1 MAIVRMRLLYW
12 QLLVFIMN
20 SSWLVNRHII
30 VWMISAYF
38 ISVLMLLD
46 YTPWWILPFSG
57 IAIGWRWLYVI
68 GKVSVFNRLAHH
80 GLTLSAVAMLI
91 VTSLNN
97 GMMENMVN
105 LLLLAYGLKFI
116 ELRQKRDVL
125 VLVIVG
131 MITIAVT
138 FIYSE
143 SLTTTLVAAILVVL
157 HLSILLSL
165 HTPKMR
171 WYKQLQLAAKIG
183 ALSLPLTASLFLVMP
198 QIGPLWSM
206 SVAGGAT
213 TGLSD
218 NMSPGDIAQLRSSS
232 KLAFSVTFD
241 EEPIPRQQRYWRA
254 LVLDRFDGRQ
264 WQQREK
270 RSRWLPY
277 EDEVTW
283 PDLSN
288 EPSIKYRVIAKS
300 SNQHWLFG
308 LNVATSAD
316 NNVKSMADLTLKS
329 SRPLAS
335 TTAYDVISYPQLA
348 SKLTLTAAQR
358 IHNLLVPEHSN
369 QQTKAWVKTQRPLF
383 DSDLAFAQ
391 SILRMFNEQPYFY
404 TLEPPLLGAN
414 SVDDF
419 LFSTQRGFCSHYAS
433 AFTLMM
439 RYAKIPARVV
449 TGYQGGE
456 WNEEVKYLN
465 VYQYDAHAWTEI
477 WIDGSGWVRIDPT
490 ANIHPDRVIS
500 SLDDQQAQPFL
511 GGNTFSLIRYK
522 QNPWL
527 NSLRLALADVE
538 FYWSRWVVEY
548 NSDKQMQLLKM
559 LLGKLTSLKVILF
572 TLTLMAV
579 IGLMLL
585 WQSGFRWQ
593 RPTTKERFERVY
605 VALMKQMAIHGVAR
619 LHHQTPNE
627 YCRLIINKHPNLAIE
642 IQAFTDFYNQIN
654 YQEIATVSSQD
665 VKHAKRLLMRLLK
678 KI

>member
-1 MAIVRMRLLYW
+1 
-12 QLLVFIMN
+12 MN
-20 SSWLVNRHII
+20 NSWLVNRHIVI
-30 VWMISAYF
+30 WMIAAYF
-38 ISVLMLLD
+38 ISLLMLLN

-57 IAIGWRWLYVI
+57 VAIGWRWLYVI

-143 SLTTTLVAAILVVL
+143 ALTTTLVAAILVVL

-165 HTPKMR
+165 HAPQMP
-171 WYKQLQLAAKIG
+171 WYKQLRTAAKIG

-198 QIGPLWSM
+198 QIGPLWSI

-218 NMSPGDIAQLRSSS
+218 NMSPGDIAQLRGST
-232 KLAFSVTFD
+232 KLAFSVIFD
-241 EEPIPRQQRYWRA
+241 NEPVPEQQRYWRA
-254 LVLDRFDGRQ
+254 LVLDKFDGRQ

-277 EDEVTW
+277 KDEVTW
-283 PDLSN
+283 PDLSG
-288 EPSIKYRVIAKS
+288 EPSIKYRIIAKS

-316 NNVKSMADLTLKS
+316 SNVKSMADLTLKS
-329 SRPLAS
+329 STPLAS
-335 TTAYDVISYPQLA
+335 TTAYDLVSYPQLA
-348 SKLTLTAAQR
+348 SKLTLSAAQR
-358 IHNLLVPEHSN
+358 RYNLIVPTDSN
-369 QQTKAWVKTQRPLF
+369 QKTKDWVAAQRVQF
-383 DSDLAFAQ
+383 SSDLAFAQ
-391 SILRMFNEQPYFY
+391 SVLRMFNEQPYFY
-404 TLEPPLLGAN
+404 TLEPPLLGDD
-414 SVDDF
+414 SVDEF
-419 LFSTQRGFCSHYAS
+419 LFTTQRGFCSHYAS
-433 AFTLMM
+433 AFALMM
-439 RYAKIPARVV
+439 RYANIPARVV

-477 WIDGSGWVRIDPT
+477 WINGSGWVRVDPT

-500 SLDDQQAQPFL
+500 SLDDDQAQPFL
-511 GGNTFSLIRYK
+511 GGNTFSLVRYK
-522 QNPWL
+522 QTPWL
-527 NSLRLALADVE
+527 NSLRLTLANIE

-548 NSDKQMQLLKM
+548 NSDKQMKLLEM
-559 LLGKLTSLKVILF
+559 LLGKLTSLKVIMF
-572 TLTLMAV
+572 TLALMSI
-579 IGLMLL
+579 IGVMLW

-593 RPTTKERFERVY
+593 RPTNKQRFELVY
-605 VALMKQMAIHGVAR
+605 TSLIKKMLRRGIVRQR
-619 LHHQTPNE
+619 HQTPND
-627 YCRLIINKHPNLAIE
+627 YCQLVITRYPNVTDE
-642 IQAFTDFYNQIN
+642 IQEFTSFYNRIK
-654 YQEIATVSSQD
+654 YQEAANISQQD
-665 VKHAKRLLMRLLK
+665 VKHAKRLLTRLLK

>member
-1 MAIVRMRLLYW
+1 
-12 QLLVFIMN
+12 MN
-20 SSWLVNRHII
+20 NSWLVNRHII
-30 VWMISAYF
+30 IWMIAAYF
-38 ISVLMLLD
+38 ISLLMLLD

-57 IAIGWRWLYVI
+57 VAIGWRWLYVI

-143 SLTTTLVAAILVVL
+143 ALTTTLVAAILVVL

-165 HTPKMR
+165 HAPQMP
-171 WYKQLQLAAKIG
+171 WYKQLRTAAKIG

-198 QIGPLWSM
+198 QIGPLWSI
-206 SVAGGAT
+206 SVASGAT

-218 NMSPGDIAQLRSSS
+218 NMSPGDIAQLRGSA
-232 KLAFSVTFD
+232 KLAFSVIFD
-241 EEPIPRQQRYWRA
+241 DEPVPEQQRYWRA
-254 LVLDRFDGRQ
+254 LVLDKFDGRR

-277 EDEVTW
+277 KDEVTW
-283 PDLSN
+283 PDLSG
-288 EPSIKYRVIAKS
+288 EPSIKYRIIAKS

-316 NNVKSMADLTLKS
+316 NDVKSMADLTLKS
-329 SRPLAS
+329 STPLAS
-335 TTAYDVISYPQLA
+335 TTAYDVVSYPQLA
-348 SKLTLTAAQR
+348 RKLTLSAAQR
-358 IHNLLVPEHSN
+358 RYNLMVPADSN
-369 QQTKAWVKTQRPLF
+369 QKTKVWVEAQRVQF
-383 DSDLAFAQ
+383 SSDLAFAQ
-391 SILRMFNEQPYFY
+391 SVLRMFNEQPYFY
-404 TLEPPLLGAN
+404 TLEPPLLGDD
-414 SVDDF
+414 SVDEF
-419 LFSTQRGFCSHYAS
+419 LFTTQRGFCSHYAS

-439 RYAKIPARVV
+439 RYANIPARVV

-477 WIDGSGWVRIDPT
+477 WINGSGWVRVDPT

-500 SLDDQQAQPFL
+500 SVEDDQAQPFL
-511 GGNTFSLIRYK
+511 GGNTFSLVRYK
-522 QNPWL
+522 QTPWL
-527 NSLRLALADVE
+527 NSLRLTLANIE

-548 NSDKQMQLLKM
+548 NSEKQMKLLEM
-559 LLGKLTSLKVILF
+559 LLGKLTSLKVIVF
-572 TLTLMAV
+572 TLALMSI
-579 IGLMLL
+579 IGVMLW

-593 RPTTKERFERVY
+593 RPTTKQRFELVY
-605 VALMKQMAIHGVAR
+605 TSLITKMSRHGVIR
-619 LHHQTPNE
+619 QRHQTPND
-627 YCRLIINKHPNLAIE
+627 YCQLVMARYPNITDE
-642 IQAFTDFYNQIN
+642 IQEFTDFYNRVK
-654 YQEIATVSSQD
+654 YQGVAGVSQQD
-665 VKHAKRLLMRLLK
+665 VKHAKRLLMQLLK

>member
-1 MAIVRMRLLYW
+1 
-12 QLLVFIMN
+12 MN
-20 SSWLVNRHII
+20 NSWLVNRHII
-30 VWMISAYF
+30 IWMIAAYF
-38 ISVLMLLD
+38 ISLLMLLD

-57 IAIGWRWLYVI
+57 VAIGWRWLYVI

-143 SLTTTLVAAILVVL
+143 ALTTTLVAAILVVL

-165 HTPKMR
+165 HAPKMP
-171 WYKQLQLAAKIG
+171 WYKQLRTAAKIG

-198 QIGPLWSM
+198 QIGPLWSI

-218 NMSPGDIAQLRSSS
+218 NMSPGDIAQLRGST
-232 KLAFSVTFD
+232 KLAFSVIFD
-241 EEPIPRQQRYWRA
+241 NEPVPEQQRYWRA
-254 LVLDRFDGRQ
+254 LVLDKFDGRQ

-277 EDEVTW
+277 KDEVTW
-283 PDLSN
+283 PDLSG
-288 EPSIKYRVIAKS
+288 EPSIKYRIIAKS

-316 NNVKSMADLTLKS
+316 SNVKSMADLTLKS
-329 SRPLAS
+329 STPLAS
-335 TTAYDVISYPQLA
+335 TTAYDLVSYPQLA
-348 SKLTLTAAQR
+348 SKLTLSAAQR
-358 IHNLLVPEHSN
+358 RYNLIVPTDSN
-369 QQTKAWVKTQRPLF
+369 QKTKDWVAAQRVQF
-383 DSDLAFAQ
+383 SSDLAFAQ
-391 SILRMFNEQPYFY
+391 SVLRMFNEQPYFY
-404 TLEPPLLGAN
+404 TLEPPLLGDD
-414 SVDDF
+414 SVDEF
-419 LFSTQRGFCSHYAS
+419 LFTTQRGFCSHYAS
-433 AFTLMM
+433 AFALMM
-439 RYAKIPARVV
+439 RYANIPARVV

-477 WIDGSGWVRIDPT
+477 WINGSGWVRVDPT

-500 SLDDQQAQPFL
+500 SLDDDQAQPFL
-511 GGNTFSLIRYK
+511 GGNTFSLVRYK
-522 QNPWL
+522 QTPWL
-527 NSLRLALADVE
+527 NSLRLTLANIE

-548 NSDKQMQLLKM
+548 NSDKQMKLLEM
-559 LLGKLTSLKVILF
+559 LLGKLTSLKVIMF
-572 TLTLMAV
+572 TLALMSI
-579 IGLMLL
+579 IGVMLW

-593 RPTTKERFERVY
+593 RPTNKQRFELVY
-605 VALMKQMAIHGVAR
+605 TSLIKKMLRRGIVRQR
-619 LHHQTPNE
+619 HQTPND
-627 YCRLIINKHPNLAIE
+627 YCQLVITRYPNVTDE
-642 IQAFTDFYNQIN
+642 IQEFTSFYNRIK
-654 YQEIATVSSQD
+654 YQEAANISQQD
-665 VKHAKRLLMRLLK
+665 VKHAKRLLTRLLK